1 MKSKHIL
8 IVEDDISFS
17 NLLETF
23 LTKKGFQVSIAGSF
37 EQAKKKLLEHTIDLV
52 LSDMR
57 LPDSEDLEII
67 PFVKEHDNTTIV
79 MMTSYAEINLA
90 VNAIKLGAIDY
101 LEKPIQPTVLLSV
114 IEKAFNSKTT
124 PVTAPKEINSKQKT
138 EAGLSTKFIKG
149 TSPAS
154 KKLHEYIELVAPTP
168 MSVLII
174 GESGTGKENIAK
186 TIHDLSTR
194 SDKPF
199 VPVDCGA
206 IPKEIASSEFFGHIK
221 GSFTGALSDKK
232 GHFSTAN
239 GGTLFLDEIGN
250 LSYELQIQLLRAI
263 QERKIRPIGSQTEI
277 NVDIRIIAATNSNL
291 TKAAE
296 KGNFREDLL
305 HRLNEF
311 SIHVPSLRDRHEDLS
326 LFANSFIEKSNV
338 ELDKNCIGLDDK
350 TLDAFK
356 KYNWPGNLRELQN
369 VIKRAVL
376 LSASN
381 QPIQVNTLP
390 EHIRS
395 SNAISETLPPLQSSE
410 NETVLIER
418 ALKLTNGNKA
428 KAAKLLKIDRKT
440 LYNKLK
446 RYNIN
451 LN

>member
-1 MKSKHIL
+1 MESKHIL
-8 IVEDDISFS
+8 IVEDDVSFS

-23 LTKKGFQVSIAGSF
+23 LTKKGFQVHIAGSF
-37 EQAKKKLLEHTIDLV
+37 EQAKKELLQHKVDLV

-67 PFVKEHDNTTIV
+67 PIVKNESKANIV

-101 LEKPIQPTVLLSV
+101 LEKPIQPTVLLAV
-114 IEKAFNSKTT
+114 IEKALNTKATSVT
-124 PVTAPKEINSKQKT
+124 PKKDTSDQLTQVKQ
-138 EAGLSTKFIKG
+138 STSKFIKG

-186 TIHDLSTR
+186 TIHDLSVR
-194 SDKPF
+194 SNKAF

-206 IPKEIASSEFFGHIK
+206 IPKEIASSEFFGHVK
-221 GSFTGALSDKK
+221 GSFTGALTDKK

-250 LSYELQIQLLRAI
+250 LSYELQVQLLRAI
-263 QERKIRPIGSQTEI
+263 QERKIRPIGSQTELD
-277 NVDIRIIAATNSNL
+277 VDIRIIAATNSNL
-291 TKAAE
+291 TKEAE

-311 SIHVPSLRDRHEDLS
+311 SILVPSLRDRHEDLS
-326 LFANSFIEKSNV
+326 LFANSFIEKSNA
-338 ELDKNCIGLDDK
+338 ELGKNCIGLDDK
-350 TLDAFK
+350 ALEAFK

-369 VIKRAVL
+369 VIKRSVL
-376 LSASN
+376 LSSNN
-381 QPIQVNTLP
+381 QPIDINTLP
-390 EHIRS
+390 EHIKS
-395 SNAISETLPPLQSSE
+395 ANSKTETLPPLQSSE

-428 KAAKLLKIDRKT
+428 KAAKLLQIDRKT